1 METRII
7 KQQDE
12 SYNGWGNYQ
21 TWKVAL
27 NIDNDENLYNESREQ
42 IRRFR
47 IRKGEDL
54 KAWFKE
60 IAFAS
65 YLGEDVL
72 YKVFDTWTKS
82 ELNEVD
88 FDEIFTA
95 FNSEIEEE
103 DKEDERGED

>member
-1 METRII
+1 ME
-7 KQQDE
+7 QENE

-27 NIDNDENLYNESREQ
+27 NIDNDENLYNESREE

-54 KAWFKE
+54 KAWFCD
-60 IAFAS
+60 IAKTENGV
-65 YLGEDVL
+65 YR
-72 YKVFDTWTKS
+72 VFDEWNES

-95 FNSEIEEE
+95 FNSEIEE
-103 DKEDERGED
+103 DERGED